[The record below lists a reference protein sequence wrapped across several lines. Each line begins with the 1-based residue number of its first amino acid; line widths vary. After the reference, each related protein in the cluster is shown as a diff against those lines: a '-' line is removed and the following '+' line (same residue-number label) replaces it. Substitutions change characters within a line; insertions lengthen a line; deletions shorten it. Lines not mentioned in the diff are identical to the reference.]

1 MATTGLRRVLDHL
14 HPPGGGLTD
23 AQLLTRFV
31 TARDEASF
39 AALVRRHGPMVLA
52 VCRRL
57 LRSAHDAEDA
67 FQATFLVLA
76 RKAGSVVKRESV
88 GSWLHG
94 VACRTALQAASANA
108 RRRARER
115 QVADMPHPEV
125 MPEEAHD
132 WLPLLDQE
140 LGRLPEKYRAAVV
153 LCDLEGRSRREAARQ
168 LGVPEGTLSSRLMRA
183 RKLLARRLARY
194 GLALSGGALAAVLS
208 EKTASACVT
217 GALAA
222 STAKAAVLMAA
233 GQALTAGAVPA
244 RVVALTEG
252 VIKTMLLTKLRAF
265 VAVAVVAFV
274 GAGVIGLSY
283 HTTAAE
289 PSKAAAQPA
298 GDDLEALRLEVDA
311 LRKSLQ
317 ATRERVKKLEGEV
330 SDLRSSARPAAGSGA
345 FRIEKRLDETP
356 LMDQLFKKA
365 AEPATPDDPLA
376 EAEAALRRLRQK
388 PDDKQAADALE
399 GALRRLKE
407 RAKPD
412 GQPGSLKKS

>member
-1 MATTGLRRVLDHL
+1 MATTGLRQVLDHL

-31 TARDEASF
+31 TSRDEASF

-57 LRSAHDAEDA
+57 LGHAQDAEDS

-94 VACRTALQAASANA
+94 VACRTAMQAASANA

-115 QVADMPHPEV
+115 QVVDMPHPEV

-168 LGVPEGTLSSRLMRA
+168 LGLPEGTLSGRLTTA
-183 RKLLARRLARY
+183 RRLLARRLARY
-194 GLALSGGALAAVLS
+194 GLAVSGGALAAALS
-208 EKTASACVT
+208 EKAAAACVT
-217 GALAA
+217 SALTT
-222 STAKAAVLMAA
+222 STAKAAVLAA
-233 GQALTAGAVPA
+233 GQGLAAGAVPA
-244 RVVALTEG
+244 RVLALSEG
-252 VIKTMLLTKLRAF
+252 VMKTMLLTKLRAF

-274 GAGVIGLSY
+274 SAGVVGLAY
-283 HTTAAE
+283 QTGAAE
-289 PSKAAAQPA
+289 PSKAAPQAA
-298 GDDLEALRLEVDA
+298 ADDLEALRLEVDA
-311 LRKSLQ
+311 LRMELR
-317 ATRERVKKLEGEV
+317 ATRARVKTLEDEVRASKEPGAAAPKKDGATATKPTDGKYKWAVERYSKL
-330 SDLRSSARPAAGSGA
+330 L
-345 FRIEKRLDETP
+345 KETP
-356 LMDQLFKKA
+356 KA
-365 AEPATPDDPLA
+365 ADPLA
-376 EAEAALRRLRQK
+376 EAEDALKKLRAN
-388 PDDKQAADALE
+388 PDDRQAADALE
-399 GALRRLKE
+399 KALQRLKE
-407 RAKPD
+407 RKKPEE
-412 GQPGSLKKS
+412 GSPKKS